1 MPLAV
6 GAGGIDVDGHEDDMV
21 FANLIADLVY
31 PFDTSF
37 ERDVFELRYQEFN
50 VVVAILEMRHDG
62 SGDLTRVLIFLEVAI
77 RRALA
82 RRFPA
87 VTVVDQDFRI
97 GFHWMQGYLDWC
109 FCIGCG

>member
-6 GAGGIDVDGHEDDMV
+6 GACGVDVDGHQDDMV
-21 FANLIADLVY
+21 FANLVADLVY

-37 ERDVFELRYQEFN
+37 ERDVFELRDQELS
-50 VVVAILEMRHDG
+50 VVVAVLEMRHDG
-62 SGDLTRVLIFLEVAI
+62 GGNPTRVLIFLEVAI

-82 RRFPA
+82 RRFSA

-97 GFHWMQGYLDWC
+97 GFHWM
-109 FCIGCG
+109 